1 MKSIFNK
8 NTIVGFLCLAMG
20 IGFSA
25 CSDWTENE
33 ALDVNIPNVEDID
46 PALYAKYLESIRNYK
61 KTDHKMV
68 YVWYDNST
76 KEPINRSHHLTALPD
91 SIDVVALIHPDNLSD
106 REIVEM
112 EKVRNEKGMQIIFTV
127 DYEAIKLNY
136 ENSLPEG
143 ETLKEDA
150 FITHLTAQVNGQLAL
165 VDKYN
170 YDGVSFKYNG
180 KATTHMTEAE
190 LATYTKLQT
199 SFVSIISQWKEGH
212 SSKLLVFEG
221 KPQNLLDKT
230 ILKSCQNIVIDG
242 MSEVSVEAMAFNIE
256 MAMVAGVPND
266 RFVVLVS
273 TVSLDASDNK
283 TGYFNKS
290 QDVRAIPETAIWLAK
305 PESKYTKSGIGIY
318 NVQNDFF
325 NPTLTYPYTRGA
337 VNTLNPSP
345 NN

>member
-20 IGFSA
+20 AGFSA
-25 CSDWTENE
+25 CSDWTDTES
-33 ALDVNIPNVEDID
+33 LDVNIPNIEDTA

-61 KTDHKMV
+61 KTDHKVV
-68 YVWYDNST
+68 YAWYDNSD
-76 KEPINRSHHLTALPD
+76 KVPANRSQHLTALPD
-91 SIDVVALIHPDNLSD
+91 SIDIVALMHPDNLSD
-106 REIVEM
+106 REVAEM
-112 EKVRNEKGMQIIFTV
+112 ETVKNDKGMKIIFTV

-136 ENSLPEG
+136 ENSLPEE

-150 FITHLTAQVNGQLAL
+150 FITHLTTQVNSQLAL

-199 SFVSIISQWKEGH
+199 SFVSTIKQWYDAH

-256 MAMVAGVPND
+256 MAMAEGVPSD

-283 TGYFNKS
+283 TGYFSKA
-290 QDVRAIPETAIWLAK
+290 QDIFAIPETAIWLAK
-305 PESKYTKSGIGIY
+305 PESKYTKAGIGIY